1 MKPIENIT
9 HIFKKLEGAY
19 ADTTI
24 RAYEKNM
31 KTYVEFCQTYQYS
44 VLPSSTSGIV
54 HFIDHLVELELS
66 AFYIRRHLTAIAHI
80 HKMTGHDD
88 LTQDPD
94 EKIALRRA
102 LRQRGRFKKQAPRM
116 RRGI

>member
-1 MKPIENIT
+1 MDKLYT
-9 HIFKKLEGAY
+9 IFKKLEGAY

-31 KTYVEFCQTYQYS
+31 KTYVEFCQTHQYS
-44 VLPSSTSGIV
+44 VLPSPIPGIV

-80 HKMTGHDD
+80 HKMTKQDD
-88 LTQDPD
+88 PTQDPD
-94 EKIALRRA
+94 VKLIYPISKSL
-102 LRQRGRFKKQAPRM
+102 M
-116 RRGI
+116 N